1 MKARLVRV
9 GNSRG
14 VRIPKAL
21 IQETGLGE
29 DVELRAR
36 GRSIV
41 ISPGGR
47 PRAGWRE
54 AARQMKE
61 DGPTGLLDPPSITR
75 FDRDEWE
82 W

>member
-21 IQETGLGE
+21 IEETGLGE

-54 AARQMKE
+54 AARQLRQ
-61 DGPTGLLDPPSITR
+61 DGLGLLDPPTTTR